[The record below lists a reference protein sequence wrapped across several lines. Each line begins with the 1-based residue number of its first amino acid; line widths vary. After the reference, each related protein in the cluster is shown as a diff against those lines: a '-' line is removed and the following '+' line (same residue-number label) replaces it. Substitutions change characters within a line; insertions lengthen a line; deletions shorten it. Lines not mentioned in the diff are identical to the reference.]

1 VDFTAAWAANFA
13 ASLTLSLLG
22 LVARGPA
29 PRNIARDSRVELVVY
44 DSSRLPGETAA
55 VCMTGTAVEVSSHEL
70 EAACARRSL
79 HVRERPV
86 VRHRHGHPSGR
97 SAGLSPLTG

>member
-29 PRNIARDSRVELVVY
+29 LAEHRP
-44 DSSRLPGETAA
+44 RLPGRAGRLRLQPAA
-55 VCMTGTAVEVSSHEL
+55 RGDRSGLRDRNRRGGLVPRARGGVRQAF
-70 EAACARRSL
+70 AARTRATRRAAPAWT
-79 HVRERPV
+79 PV
-86 VRHRHGHPSGR
+86 WSFRR
-97 SAGLSPLTG
+97 A

>member
-1 VDFTAAWAANFA
+1 MDFTAAWAANFA
-13 ASLTLSLLG
+13 ASLTLSLL
-22 LVARGPA
+22 ASSPEA
-29 PRNIARDSRVELVVY
+29 QHSRNIARDSRVELVVY

-55 VCMTGTAVEVSSHEL
+55 VYMTGTAVEVSSDEL